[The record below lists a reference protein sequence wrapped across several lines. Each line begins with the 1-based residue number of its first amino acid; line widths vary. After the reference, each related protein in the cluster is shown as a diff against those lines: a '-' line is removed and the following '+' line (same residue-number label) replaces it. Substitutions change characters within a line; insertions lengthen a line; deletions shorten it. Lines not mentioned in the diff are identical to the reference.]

1 MPTVNAIA
9 QQKSLTADVSSKI
22 FRTDFEA
29 SRNSLLIKGPMESAN
44 EMITSTFGLRSNISE
59 MLGTYTEEKDS
70 FDSQFDRTMSSLKE
84 SADKL
89 KESVQEREDERIA
102 GRQKAQ
108 ETERDRREVAERF
121 ADDAREKLDEAQ
133 HDRKERADQLAEI
146 TRERLQN
153 SAQGQQERM
162 EQIAEENRERLQ
174 NVQNQRE
181 QAQRTVETREQAQQV
196 TATREQAQAQ
206 QVTANREQAQTDATV
221 SGEELRERI
230 QADEQTLRGRTEE
243 LANATRERAQ
253 TQRERTERFAQEY
266 LVSEDQARTTQART
280 TEREV
285 MQNLDET
292 RDENA
297 NAALS
302 NVRNLVN
309 RFNDAVTYFN
319 ENRGVSDRMSALA
332 GSFGRTETFA
342 EPLNAVGITVND
354 NGRLT
359 VNETRLADALN
370 ENSAN
375 VNALLGRNGLAGRLD
390 RNIEL
395 ATSQR
400 DNLFPSVTDY
410 VNNVDNTNNRRNELT
425 ESLYAAQLNQTAAL
439 ARENPSNFVNMF
451 T

>member
-22 FRTDFEA
+22 FRTDFDA
-29 SRNSLLIKGPMESAN
+29 ARNSTLIKGPMETAN
-44 EMITSTFGLRSNISE
+44 DMVGSTFGLRSNISE
-59 MLGTYTEEKDS
+59 MLGSYTEEKDS
-70 FDSQFDRTMSSLKE
+70 FDSQFDKTMSSLKE

-89 KESVQEREDERIA
+89 QESVQNREDERIA
-102 GRQKAQ
+102 SRQKAQ
-108 ETERDRREVAERF
+108 ETERDRREVAQRF

-153 SAQGQQERM
+153 SAQAQQEKM

-181 QAQRTVETREQAQQV
+181 QAQQV
-196 TATREQAQAQ
+196 TATRERAQAQ
-206 QVTANREQAQTDATV
+206 ITDATV

-285 MQNLDET
+285 IQNLDET

-309 RFNDAVTYFN
+309 RFNDAITYFN

-332 GSFGRTETFA
+332 GSFGRTENFA
-342 EPLNAVGITVND
+342 EPLNAVGITVNE

-410 VNNVDNTNNRRNELT
+410 VNNVDNVNNRRDELT